1 MMGFVPRDFHD
12 VPLKET
18 KAGTIASIVLSLASM
33 GALSVCLGKESSSDL
48 ASSWEIDQKAARRVQ
63 NVRDWSRLPLVC
75 WCESVYKVPLT
86 LAHSIQWFSS
96 STLTRFALWQGLQ
109 CFLMGLESTLPIKS
123 ASKLCSCV

>member
-1 MMGFVPRDFHD
+1 MKMMGFVPRDFHD

-63 NVRDWSRLPLVC
+63 NVRD
-75 WCESVYKVPLT
+75 
-86 LAHSIQWFSS
+86 
-96 STLTRFALWQGLQ
+96 
-109 CFLMGLESTLPIKS
+109 
-123 ASKLCSCV
+123 